1 MITAVV
7 GAAVFLVAVF
17 LFMALYGAAVARL
30 GQDRRYRVMEL
41 RSEARARAIRGDR
54 LLWEAEQRTAR
65 AEQSDRHRARRMEI
79 NRWHREY
86 SGY

>member
-54 LLWEAEQRTAR
+54 LIWAAEQRMAR
-65 AEQSDRHRARRMEI
+65 EEQAKRHAQRRMELHY
-79 NRWHREY
+79 WQREY